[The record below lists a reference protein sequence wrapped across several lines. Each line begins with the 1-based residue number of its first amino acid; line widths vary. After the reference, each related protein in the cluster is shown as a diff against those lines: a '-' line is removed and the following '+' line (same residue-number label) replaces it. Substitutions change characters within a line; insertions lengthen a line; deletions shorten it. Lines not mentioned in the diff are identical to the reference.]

1 MPELVDVTPGSPE
14 WLAARREGITAT
26 DIPVI
31 AGLSAWESPYS
42 LFHRKLGNL
51 PEVPYSDRF
60 WLGDQLQPIIRERW
74 SQFQD
79 GPWHF
84 HGGGLYQSG
93 ERPWQMASPDY
104 LIGRGLDYR
113 EPLDAVLECKSW
125 ADADRDRWHDH
136 PPLAV
141 RAQVLWQM
149 DVMGV
154 STGHVACLFLPS
166 GELASYVIEHQHP
179 EWLDPATGLMS
190 GAGRLGCQACED
202 TDALRLAGSEFYA
215 RLQKGE
221 APSVDGSAATLAAL
235 KARYAPAPGK
245 TAIIEPQLWN
255 EYEFCKDHEAQFAK
269 GAALYQAQIREIA
282 GDCADLEVGGEV
294 VARFDRRG
302 ALRRVKAKEENDE
315 Q

>member
-84 HGGGLYQSG
+84 HGGGLYQSS

-136 PPLAV
+136 PPLHV

-166 GELASYVIEHQHP
+166 GELASYVIGHGNCF
-179 EWLDPATGLMS
+179 ATEASERIGGDS
-190 GAGRLGCQACED
+190 PCQACED
-202 TDALRLAGSEFYA
+202 IGALRLAGSEFYA

-235 KARYAPAPGK
+235 KARYTPAPGK
-245 TAIIEPQLWN
+245 TAIIDGDLWASYTWN
-255 EYEFCKDHEAQFAK
+255 LDESAGYKEQ
-269 GAALYQAQIREIA
+269 AALYQAQIREIA
-282 GDCADLEVGGEV
+282 GDCGELEVDGEI

-302 ALRRVKAKEENDE
+302 ALRRVKAKEEDSGD
-315 Q
+315 

>member
-1 MPELVDVTPGSPE
+1 MPELVDVAPGSPE
-14 WLAARREGITAT
+14 WLAARRDGITAT

-31 AGLSAWESPYS
+31 AGLASWESPYS

-51 PEVPYSDRF
+51 PDVPDSPRF
-60 WLGDQLQPIIRERW
+60 ALGRYLEPYVAKLW
-74 SQFQD
+74 SEAT
-79 GPWHF
+79 GL
-84 HGGGLYQSG
+84 GAARGGLYRSC
-93 ERPWQMASPDY
+93 ERPWQMATTDRVHFDPRD
-104 LIGRGLDYR
+104 GRAGS
-113 EPLDAVLECKSW
+113 EAVDWLLELKTW

-166 GELASYVIEHQHP
+166 GELASYVIEHGGTY
-179 EWLDPATGLMS
+179 D
-190 GAGRLGCQACED
+190 AGIGTHGDFDELQACQVCAD
-202 TDALRLAGSEFYA
+202 IDALRLAGSEFYA

-245 TAIIEPQLWN
+245 TAIIDPWLWQM
-255 EYEFCKDHEAQFAK
+255 YSDAADTTTRWQDQR
-269 GAALYQAQIREIA
+269 ALYQAQIREIA
-282 GDCADLEVGGEV
+282 GDCAELEVGGEV

-302 ALRRVKAKEENDE
+302 ALRRVKAKEENDG
-315 Q
+315 